1 MATTLTERY
10 ISATT
15 DSLPPDTQGDVRAE
29 LEASIADAIESRLEQ
44 GEDPEEAERTV
55 LTDLGDPAAL
65 AASYADRP
73 LHLLGPRYYLA
84 WWRLLKALLVIVPPA
99 AVCGVALVQVIIGA
113 PIEDVI
119 AKAISI
125 GISATVHVFFWVTLV
140 FVILERTGT
149 ETGDNWDVDQLP
161 EPRSTGAGRG
171 EMVTSVVF
179 AGLMIAA
186 MLWDRFRGFVRIDGH
201 DGGVQILHPQL
212 WPWVVLGFVALLM
225 LEVGHAVLVQLHRGW
240 STGLAV
246 ANTVLA
252 VVWVSAL
259 LTLLGNGLL
268 VNPEFMNLVL
278 GEGGGGPEKARVV
291 AVLFVLSVVG
301 TATWDITDGWRKADR
316 EATHR
321 GSGAGAA
328 H

>member
-10 ISATT
+10 ISATVS
-15 DSLPPDTQGDVRAE
+15 SLPPDTQGDVRAE
-29 LEASIADAIESRLEQ
+29 LEASIADAVESRLEQ
-44 GEDPEEAERTV
+44 GEDPVEAERTV

-84 WWRLLKALLVIVPPA
+84 WWRLLKTLLVIVPA
-99 AVCGVALVQVIIGA
+99 SAVGGVALVQVIIGA
-113 PIEDVI
+113 PTEEVI
-119 AKAISI
+119 AQSISI

-149 ETGDNWDVDQLP
+149 DAGDDWDVDQLP

-171 EMVTSVVF
+171 EVVTSVVF

-186 MLWDRFRGFVRIDGH
+186 MLWDRFRGFVKIDGH

-212 WPWVVLGFVALLM
+212 WPWVVLGVVALLM
-225 LEVGHAVLVQLHRGW
+225 LEVGLAVLVQLRRGW

-252 VVWVSAL
+252 VVWVSTV

-278 GEGGGGPEKARVV
+278 VEDGGGPETTRVV
-291 AVLFVLSVVG
+291 TVLFVLSVVG
-301 TATWDITDGWRKADR
+301 ASAWDIFDGWRKADR
-316 EATHR
+316 EATR
-321 GSGAGAA
+321 RTPGVEAA